1 MIEAAEERA
10 AYERI
15 MNPPGSAV
23 ASLKAART
31 DEAPAVVYYMGQR
44 IYFRPLELSD
54 EPVLRRWIND
64 PRNWKTLL
72 HRGPMNECR
81 EREWLESL
89 GKSKTDYVFG
99 IVVKD
104 GDRLIGTTGLHV
116 VDGRTR
122 SATFGLLIGEV
133 AFQNRGYGSEAT
145 RLAIR
150 YGFRELNLN
159 RIQLSVYAHNWR
171 AIRAYQKAGFV
182 HEGCLRQAQYV
193 NGEYVDE
200 YRFAILR
207 EEWENLPTVV
217 STDRYQAV
225 VAGRRVGVE

>member
-1 MIEAAEERA
+1 MIKEAPRA
-10 AYERI
+10 AYKETW
-15 MNPPGSAV
+15 NAVGGHDGPEAAVSAQQ
-23 ASLKAART
+23 
-31 DEAPAVVYYMGQR
+31 APIVYYMGER

-54 EPVLRRWIND
+54 EPTLRRWVND
-64 PRNWKTLL
+64 PRNWRTLL
-72 HRGPMNECR
+72 HRGPINACR
-81 EREWLESL
+81 EKEWVGSL
-89 GKSKTDYVFG
+89 GKDRSDYVFG

-104 GDRLIGTTGLHV
+104 EERLIGSTGLHRI
-116 VDGRTR
+116 DSRAR
-122 SATFGLLIGEV
+122 CATFGLMIGEV
-133 AFQNRGYGSEAT
+133 AYQNRGYGSEAT

-159 RIQLSVYAHNWR
+159 RIQLSVYANNWR

-207 EEWENLPTVV
+207 EEWDNLPSVV
-217 STDRYQAV
+217 NTDRYHPARSRQDV
-225 VAGRRVGVE
+225 NVG